1 MITDFIINLFI
12 KIPYAL
18 LSSLPDF
25 SISFDTSY
33 FEKFKSYVSFVGYVL
48 PVSGLLPILVI
59 SFSLTVFKF
68 VWALVLRIKSFIPT
82 MGS

>member
-48 PVSGLLPILVI
+48 PLVFFPKREKFAKRDANLEKGDSCEVRGGA
-59 SFSLTVFKF
+59 SFTHKRF
-68 VWALVLRIKSFIPT
+68 
-82 MGS
+82 